1 MKVEWWQ
8 TMVKGKNNK
17 DLYRR
22 MDFDDIKYNWDETVK
37 FKNIKVTFGR
47 GHVVEF
53 VMYNSLP
60 YLSYLQRM
68 NKNERIKLIEDKFAF
83 TLVRTKLGPSA
94 TEVLFSIE
102 KFAAASKTKV
112 SLRFEEVWFDEATME
127 ENLNRLDEIMGYLLE
142 YEVADILMEY

>member
-8 TMVKGKNNK
+8 TTVKGKNNK

-22 MDFDDIKYNWDETVK
+22 MDFDEIKFDWDDTVRL
-37 FKNIKVTFGR
+37 KNIKVTFGR
-47 GHVVEF
+47 GNVVEF
-53 VMYNSLP
+53 IIYNSFP

-68 NKNERIKLIEDKFAF
+68 NKYEKIEAIRDMFAF

-94 TEVLFSIE
+94 TEVFFSID
-102 KFAAASKTKV
+102 KFANVSKTKV
-112 SLRFEEVWFDEATME
+112 SLRNKEVWFDEDTMA